1 MLRVRVWR
9 PLALQA
15 SRAHQEEAPVATA
28 GSDLPVRQVPL
39 QVLHRD
45 RGKLCL
51 GFIFSSDSI
60 FRTDLIAL
68 LAAVLRAMKSPFI
81 DRPTSKAL

>member
-28 GSDLPVRQVPL
+28 GADLPVRQVPL

-45 RGKLCL
+45 SGKLFL

-60 FRTDLIAL
+60 LELIL
-68 LAAVLRAMKSPFI
+68 LPY
-81 DRPTSKAL
+81 